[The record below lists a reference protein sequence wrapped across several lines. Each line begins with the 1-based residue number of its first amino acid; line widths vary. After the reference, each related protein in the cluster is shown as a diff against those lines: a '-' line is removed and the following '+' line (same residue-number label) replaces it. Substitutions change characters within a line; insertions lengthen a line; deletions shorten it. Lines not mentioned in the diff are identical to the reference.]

1 MRIPEEIID
10 EVRRRCDIADIVSEY
25 VTLKPRGN
33 RLWGLSPFTTEK
45 TPSFTVTP
53 EKGVYYCF
61 STNKGG
67 SVFNFIMEME
77 GLTFP
82 EAVEFIARR
91 VGVEVP
97 RTESDTAESR
107 GRAALLELY
116 RRVAGSFHYIL
127 SEHEN
132 ASHARSYLE
141 DRGFLPAT
149 IERFQ
154 LGYAPNDPYWLYRF
168 LKKKKYDDTFL
179 ADSGLFTRRD
189 PHRSLF
195 AGRLLFPIYSRTG
208 EVIAFGARLLQGSGP
223 KYLNSPNTPVFNKS
237 RNLYG
242 LHQALSTIRA
252 TEEFMVVE
260 GYTDVLALHQAG
272 ITSAVAPLGTA
283 LTGDQVAMLSRYAKR
298 AYLVFDSD
306 RAGLN
311 ATKKAAAL
319 CEAHEVR
326 PMVIPL
332 PEGSD
337 PAELLLTE
345 SGTDRLKNIAE
356 NAISTLEYFLKTAR
370 NHGPSSDLESAELVL
385 EELFPYIE
393 SMKSDVR
400 REASLAFLADELG
413 LDRRAVENDFL
424 ARRRSPNSRKREQ
437 ETQKSRGNP
446 ARVEEQ
452 SNTAE
457 TYLMLA
463 VAVHRQYFPHVR
475 KLIGASD
482 LRDHSARELFIALE
496 ESYRADESDLDAF
509 LSRIEDPDLVA
520 RVAHQVSSDEMNENA
535 PALIEDTVRRVRR
548 ESLLRKRRQINAR
561 LLRSVH
567 SPDTERE
574 LLEELM
580 ALDGELQKLKVV
592 ENDGN

>member
-1 MRIPEEIID
+1 MRIPEQIID
-10 EVRRRCDIADIVSEY
+10 EVRRRCDITEIVGEY
-25 VTLKPRGN
+25 VALKSRGN
-33 RLWGLSPFTTEK
+33 RLWGLSPFTTER

-82 EAVEFIARR
+82 EAVEFLARR
-91 VGVEVP
+91 VGVEIP
-97 RTESDTAESR
+97 RSETDTAESR

-116 RRVAGSFHYIL
+116 RRVAGSFHHIL
-127 SEHEN
+127 SEHDA

-141 DRGFLPAT
+141 ERGFTHTT

-154 LGYAPNDPYWLYRF
+154 LGYSPDDPYWLYRF
-168 LKKKKYDDTFL
+168 LKKKKYDDAFL
-179 ADSGLFTRRD
+179 ADSGLFTKRD
-189 PHRSLF
+189 PHRALF
-195 AGRLLFPIYSRTG
+195 AGRLLFPIFSRSG
-208 EVIAFGARLLQGSGP
+208 EVIAFGARLLHGTGP
-223 KYLNSPNTPVFNKS
+223 KYLNSPNTPIFNKS

-242 LHQALSTIRA
+242 LHQALSTIRK

-272 ITSAVAPLGTA
+272 VTSAVAPLGTA
-283 LTGDQVAMLSRYAKR
+283 LTTEQIAMLSRYAKR

-306 RAGLN
+306 RAGLD
-311 ATKKAAAL
+311 ATRKAAAL

-326 PMVIPL
+326 PMVVPL

-337 PAELLLTE
+337 PAELLL
-345 SGTDRLKNIAE
+345 SDGGVDRLKNVAE
-356 NAISTLEYFLKTAR
+356 NAISTLEYFLKTAQS
-370 NHGPSSDLESAELVL
+370 HSESSDPESAELVL

-413 LDRRAVENDFL
+413 LNRRAVENDFL
-424 ARRRSPNSRKREQ
+424 ARRRSPNPRRREQ
-437 ETQKSRGNP
+437 ETKKSRGNP
-446 ARVEEQ
+446 ARVEEH
-452 SNTAE
+452 SSTAE
-457 TYLMLA
+457 MYLMLA
-463 VAVHRQYFPHVR
+463 VAVHRQYFAHVR

-496 ESYRADESDLDAF
+496 ESYRADESDLDAL

-520 RVAHQVSSDEMNENA
+520 RVAHQVSSDELNENA
-535 PALIEDTVRRVRR
+535 PVLIEDTVRRVRR
-548 ESLLRKRRQINAR
+548 ESLLRKRKQLNAR
-561 LLRSVH
+561 LTRSVH
-567 SPDTERE
+567 SRDTERE

-592 ENDGN
+592 ENDRN